1 MIVGL
6 GTDLVAVE
14 RIHRALAR
22 HGDRFL
28 GRVLTAGERA
38 ACNRRAEPALFVASR
53 FAAKEAGAKALGTGF
68 QDGVRLIDLEVVRA
82 SGRAPELRLHGAA
95 ARCAAGLGVVRSHL
109 SLSDEGGF
117 ALATVVLEG
126 EAPDPGRARI

>member
-6 GTDLVAVE
+6 GTDLVALD
-14 RIHRALAR
+14 RIRRALAR

-28 GRVLTAGERA
+28 ERVLTAGERTA
-38 ACNRRAEPALFVASR
+38 GNQRPDPALFVASR
-53 FAAKEAGAKALGTGF
+53 FAAKEAAAKALGTGF
-68 QDGVRLIDLEVVRA
+68 QGGVRLTDLEVVR
-82 SGRAPELRLHGAA
+82 SRGQAPELHLHGAA
-95 ARCAAGLGVVRSHL
+95 ARHAANLGVVRQHL

-126 EAPDPGRARI
+126 EARGAG